1 MHIRWVCLGY
11 VMFSVTELETKNGI
25 NYERHLLFTI
35 NCCFCFCFLFINF
48 LFLITSRGS
57 VNAQM
62 LALAI
67 VNEHTS
73 KAEALTQFI
82 EGFDTSFKDCL
93 GVSALI
99 VAGTLLG

>member
-1 MHIRWVCLGY
+1 
-11 VMFSVTELETKNGI
+11 
-25 NYERHLLFTI
+25 
-35 NCCFCFCFLFINF
+35 
-48 LFLITSRGS
+48 
-57 VNAQM
+57 M

-82 EGFDTSFKDCL
+82 EGFDTSFKDSL

-99 VAGTLLG
+99 VAGTLLR